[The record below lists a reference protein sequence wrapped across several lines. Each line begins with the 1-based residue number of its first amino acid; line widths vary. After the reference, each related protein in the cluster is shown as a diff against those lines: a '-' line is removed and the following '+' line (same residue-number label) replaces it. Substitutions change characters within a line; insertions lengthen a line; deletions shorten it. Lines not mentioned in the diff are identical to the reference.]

1 MDAETNEATGDD
13 WLYTVPQALE
23 ALRISRSHF
32 FKLRR
37 QGVIT
42 TIKLG
47 HRTAVP
53 RREISRLIEQATGA
67 AS

>member
-53 RREISRLIEQATGA
+53 RREISRLIAQATA
-67 AS
+67 VAC